1 MMYDGEVVMI
11 AMAATALLVI
21 ALTLFAFQVLSPL
34 ILITYSINIRT
45 QSNLLYIHL
54 TYSISNEL
62 FQTKIDFTMCGGILF
77 CVLFVFVL
85 FGLLMA
91 ILPLMGVNIELLHL
105 VYCGIGVLIF
115 SIYLIYDTQVRS
127 FLCVY
132 KFALMIALIS
142 KRSGQF

>member
-1 MMYDGEVVMI
+1 
-11 AMAATALLVI
+11 
-21 ALTLFAFQVLSPL
+21 
-34 ILITYSINIRT
+34 
-45 QSNLLYIHL
+45 
-54 TYSISNEL
+54 
-62 FQTKIDFTMCGGILF
+62 MCGGILF

-127 FLCVY
+127 FLD
-132 KFALMIALIS
+132 ALASLETTHVS
-142 KRSGQF
+142 Q

>member
-1 MMYDGEVVMI
+1 
-11 AMAATALLVI
+11 
-21 ALTLFAFQVLSPL
+21 
-34 ILITYSINIRT
+34 
-45 QSNLLYIHL
+45 
-54 TYSISNEL
+54 
-62 FQTKIDFTMCGGILF
+62 MCGGILF

-132 KFALMIALIS
+132 KFVLMIALIS

>member
-142 KRSGQF
+142 KRSGRF